1 MKKVIVL
8 LKDESV
14 DREEVTASIENA
26 LNGDRK
32 VICVNANII
41 SDIKLIDVPSKEVTD
56 IHKVKEDIICRV
68 SGKDLIFVLDRNKRQ
83 S

>member
-1 MKKVIVL
+1 MKKVIVF

-41 SDIKLIDVPSKEVTD
+41 SDIKLIDYETKSEMEYKPLGNQLGKRL
-56 IHKVKEDIICRV
+56 KV
-68 SGKDLIFVLDRNKRQ
+68 
-83 S
+83 

>member
-1 MKKVIVL
+1 MKKVIVF

-41 SDIKLIDVPSKEVTD
+41 SDIKLIDYETKSEMEYKPLGNQL
-56 IHKVKEDIICRV
+56 
-68 SGKDLIFVLDRNKRQ
+68 GKRLKA
-83 S
+83 